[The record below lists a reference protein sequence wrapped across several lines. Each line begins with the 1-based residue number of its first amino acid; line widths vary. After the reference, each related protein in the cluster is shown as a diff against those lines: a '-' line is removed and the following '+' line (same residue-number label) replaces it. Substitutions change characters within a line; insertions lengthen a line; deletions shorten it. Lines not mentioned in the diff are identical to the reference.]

1 MTGTVILLIYY
12 GNPLARSLWN
22 TGKDKDVAIEK
33 NMFPYDTHNPC
44 IEHWTLWSREE
55 LSHRRICMFVEEWCA
70 VDPVGKEV
78 VEWNYEENSHRSF
91 DVPHVHVFL
100 RFAEIRKKEE
110 VPTLGPSS
118 HSQKRSFSSVETTAS
133 SSSSS
138 TESSPSDYDSSDSEE
153 NTASAQRKKVCSTR
167 INVLSPPSSSF
178 GSVSDYEE
186 GETDGEDSD
195 IEASRKKK
203 NCYHIN
209 PLRSLASAPRRL
221 TSPDEGFTDCEDE
234 A

>member
-1 MTGTVILLIYY
+1 MCF
-12 GNPLARSLWN
+12 SLQQ
-22 TGKDKDVAIEK
+22 
-33 NMFPYDTHNPC
+33 
-44 IEHWTLWSREE
+44 HWTLWSREE
-55 LSHRRICMFVEEWCA
+55 LSHRRICTFVEEWCA

-100 RFAEIRKKEE
+100 RFAESRKKEE
-110 VPTLGPSS
+110 VSTLGLSS

-153 NTASAQRKKVCSTR
+153 NTAQRKKVCSTR
-167 INVLSPPSSSF
+167 INVLSPPCSSF

-195 IEASRKKK
+195 IEASRRRKK

-209 PLRSLASAPRRL
+209 PLRSLASISAAPRRI